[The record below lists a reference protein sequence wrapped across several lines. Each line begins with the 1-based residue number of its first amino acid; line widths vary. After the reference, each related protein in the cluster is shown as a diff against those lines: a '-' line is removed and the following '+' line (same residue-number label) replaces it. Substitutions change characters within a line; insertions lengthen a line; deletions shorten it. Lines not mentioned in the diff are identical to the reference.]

1 MLVYVFVY
9 WMFSLYHWER
19 HALQVHEQPRILVAA
34 VGLANH
40 VLPLAILC
48 LRLTRLVTQFSEDA
62 CDFFYSF
69 LHHQLQ
75 QYTTSVV

>member
-1 MLVYVFVY
+1 
-9 WMFSLYHWER
+9 MFSLYHWEL
-19 HALQVHEQPRILVAA
+19 HALQVHEQPVPRILAAA

-48 LRLTRLVTQFSEDA
+48 LRLTRLVPQFSEDA
-62 CDFFYSF
+62 CDVFYSF

-75 QYTTSVV
+75 QYTTSD